1 MTVSLPSAPEG
12 EDRMTSFTPVQAA
25 AMRRALRVAASPD
38 APPGPNP
45 RVGCVILSADGD
57 VLAEG
62 HHRGAGT
69 AHAEV
74 DALANLA
81 AAGASAQGATAVV
94 TLEPCNH
101 QGRTGPCVQALLA
114 AGVAEVIYAQDD
126 PTEQA
131 GGGAATLEAA
141 GVRVRCGLCAQDAA
155 CLNRP
160 WLLAVTRGRPMVTWK
175 LAATLDGR
183 IAAADGTSQWITP
196 VAARRDAHRLRR
208 QCDAIMVGTGT
219 ALADDPALTVRDE
232 TGEPAPAHLQPL
244 RVVVGSRRLPPTSR
258 VLADDHHLLLPDH
271 DPRAVLAVLAEREI
285 RHVLLEGGPTLA
297 TAFLRAGLVDEVVA
311 YTAPALLGAGP
322 AALADFGAT
331 TITDALRLR
340 NSRVEVL
347 GSGDELAVR
356 VSGDLGADD
365 IRPDAPAV
373 LRPRHRAQ
381 RPDPRDRTRPP
392 AHRHIEERH

>member
-1 MTVSLPSAPEG
+1 
-12 EDRMTSFTPVQAA
+12 MTSFTPVQAA

>member
-1 MTVSLPSAPEG
+1 
-12 EDRMTSFTPVQAA
+12 MTSFTPVQAA

-81 AAGASAQGATAVV
+81 AAGASAQGATVLV

-155 CLNRP
+155 RLNRP

-340 NSRVEVL
+340 NPRVEVL

>member
-1 MTVSLPSAPEG
+1 
-12 EDRMTSFTPVQAA
+12 MTSFTPVQAA

-155 CLNRP
+155 RLNRP

-322 AALADFGAT
+322 AALADFGTT

-340 NSRVEVL
+340 NPRVEVL

-356 VSGDLGADD
+356 VSGDLGADG

>member
-1 MTVSLPSAPEG
+1 
-12 EDRMTSFTPVQAA
+12 MTSFTPVQAA

-74 DALANLA
+74 DALADLA
-81 AAGASAQGATAVV
+81 AAGASAQGATVLV

-141 GVRVRCGLCAQDAA
+141 GVRVRRGLCAQDAA
-155 CLNRP
+155 RLNRP

-258 VLADDHHLLLPDH
+258 VLADDHHLLLLPDH

-297 TAFLRAGLVDEVVA
+297 TAFLHAGLVDEVVA

-331 TITDALRLR
+331 TITGALRLR
-340 NSRVEVL
+340 NPRVEVL

-356 VSGDLGADD
+356 VSGDLGADG

>member
-12 EDRMTSFTPVQAA
+12 EDRMTSFTTVQAA
-25 AMRRALRVAASPD
+25 TMRRALRAAASPD
-38 APPGPNP
+38 APSGPNP

-81 AAGASAQGATAVV
+81 AAGASAQGATVLV

-141 GVRVRCGLCAQDAA
+141 GVRVRRGLCAQDAA
-155 CLNRP
+155 RLNRP

-340 NSRVEVL
+340 NPRVEVL

-356 VSGDLGADD
+356 VSGDLGADG